1 MSFLAATLGL
11 DLAGVIGM
19 YGTLQG
25 PWRNDAPA
33 PLDRRTTIAAPV
45 LGLFGGA
52 DQGIT
57 AEAIARLRS
66 RPRRTPAID
75 HRIVT
80 YPGAPHSFFDRKAAD
95 YAAESEAAWNEVI
108 AFIGAHRD
116 ATA

>member
-1 MSFLAATLGL
+1 MSFLASTLGL

-33 PLDRRTTIAAPV
+33 PLDRIETSARRCSGCSAARTRASPPRRSPPSIAAWTNA
-45 LGLFGGA
+45 G
-52 DQGIT
+52 
-57 AEAIARLRS
+57 
-66 RPRRTPAID
+66 ID

-80 YPGAPHSFFDRKAAD
+80 YPGAPHSFFDRKAVD

-108 AFIGAHRD
+108 AFIGAHGD
-116 ATA
+116 PTS